1 MEILTLQN
9 PDIQHN
15 CTVKKVDD
23 KGKESVCNGHLRE
36 WLTVPDEL
44 RKQLKP
50 GETYHRCR
58 RCGAVYRGP
67 IRRHL
72 RGVQVSNRSIV
83 PQPPLPTQFP
93 VVEV

>member
-36 WLTVPDEL
+36 WLTVPDDL

-50 GETYHRCR
+50 GETYYRCR

-67 IRRHL
+67 LRRHL
-72 RGVQVSNRSIV
+72 RGVQATTGALI
-83 PQPPLPTQFP
+83 PQPVLPPQSP
-93 VVEV
+93 VIPV